1 VRPNELYVDEGQI
14 VTSAGSAAGLDMLL
28 HLVRRDYGARVANLV
43 AQRLV
48 IAPHREG
55 GQAQFLPRPLPRDEA
70 SPLGPLMQYV
80 RANLKPAHDL
90 RSLARRAG
98 MSPRTLQR
106 HFRESTGFSPHQWLV
121 RERVAFAKDAL
132 ETTNAPLWRVAES
145 AGFGTEESF
154 RRRFRLVT
162 GTSPNRYRQQFGSQS
177 RRDQYSPA

>member
-1 VRPNELYVDEGQI
+1 MRPNELYVDEGQI

-106 HFRESTGFSPHQWLV
+106 HFRESTGFSPRQWLV

-154 RRRFRLVT
+154 RRHFRLVT